1 MLDSDDPQGDN
12 HLFVEFYE
20 SKDDPYKGRVFVRI
34 MSPGDKTNIIE
45 TFASD
50 NHKMRFPRQWLAYQM
65 KGSEDAAMLIG
76 TPLAKWYEAR
86 PTDLSEVQLQEL
98 VILKF
103 QTVEQVATATDAQ
116 LQKIGMG
123 AAGLRERARNFLT
136 GKHNAEAQRKMDAQ
150 QAEIDQLKAQLA
162 SLLESRNQARPVG
175 RPRKEDGVNALDNA
189 GVGNSGY

>member
-50 NHKMRFPRQWLAYQM
+50 DHKMRFPRQWLAFQM
-65 KGSEDAAMLIG
+65 KDSENAAILIG
-76 TPLAKWYEAR
+76 TPLQRWYEAR
-86 PTDLSEVQLQEL
+86 PSDLSEVQLQEL

-103 QTVEQVATATDAQ
+103 QTVEQVATATDSQ
-116 LQKIGMG
+116 LQRIGMG

-136 GKHNAEAQRKMDAQ
+136 GKNNAEAQKKMDAQ
-150 QAEIDQLKAQLA
+150 QAEINELKAQL
-162 SLLESRNQARPVG
+162 SELLAQRRPPG

-189 GVGNSGY
+189 GVGDAGH

>member
-50 NHKMRFPRQWLAYQM
+50 DHKMRFPRQWLAFQM
-65 KGSEDAAMLIG
+65 KDSENAAILIG
-76 TPLAKWYEAR
+76 TPLQRWFEAR
-86 PTDLSEVQLQEL
+86 PSDLSEVQLQEL

-103 QTVEQVATATDAQ
+103 QTVEQVATATDSQ
-116 LQKIGMG
+116 LQRIGMG

-136 GKHNAEAQRKMDAQ
+136 GKNNAEAQKKMDAQ
-150 QAEIDQLKAQLA
+150 QAEINELKAQL
-162 SLLESRNQARPVG
+162 SELLAQRRPPG

-189 GVGNSGY
+189 GVGDAGH